1 MGSHGGTPQIGVRDA
16 VTMMVRGNLGPG
28 MLALPYAFGQAGWLA
43 GAVVMVLTILQG
55 MYSMQVLVTCE
66 RLLVADLAAKNDED
80 GTTPERLSLGAVV
93 HLCMGRR
100 GSKFIELVLFIAQ
113 AGVCCIYISMVTEN
127 LLQLVPAAS
136 RPSMTLAL
144 LTLAPVLFG
153 GMGLMKGIAELRA
166 IAVLGNAGM
175 VLVTIVC
182 AVSGFAA
189 LIWPDVALG
198 PPGDTAAYVGHAGP
212 VSGVRDLVMLTSS
225 TFYAFEG
232 MGLVLP
238 ISNAMAEPER
248 FGESLRIASLI
259 LGTCYAL
266 TGLSCGIA
274 FRSEGL
280 AAGSVTA
287 FLASHARQRGAS
299 ATVIAAYDGLNALV
313 AVIVYLTFSL
323 QLLPAAQVV
332 SRWCVGCS
340 CCGDGVSAAATDE
353 MRPLTR
359 ESLAAPTAGDGV
371 VSAREIS
378 TTEHEQSLRFS
389 ESAAVAPPVPSERT
403 CDVRRTTQR
412 LSLVA
417 GCIALTVVVPKVGLL
432 VGLFGSVAWTVLAAT
447 PPLCRVMLLRRAGQL
462 RCGVRVAF
470 DVWFICFCGFIT
482 VVGTTLAIQD
492 ILDSWKL

>member
-1 MGSHGGTPQIGVRDA
+1 MRQIGVRDA

-43 GAVVMVLTILQG
+43 GTVVMALTILQG

-66 RLLVADLAAKNDED
+66 RLLVADLAAQADED
-80 GTTPERLSLGAVV
+80 TSRRAAGARTPERLTLGEVVNLSLGQ
-93 HLCMGRR
+93 R
-100 GSKFIELVLFIAQ
+100 GSTLIELVLFIAQ
-113 AGVCCIYISMVTEN
+113 AGVCCIYISLVTEN

-153 GMGLMKGIAELRA
+153 GMGLVKGVAELRS
-166 IAVLGNAGM
+166 IAMVGNTGM

-189 LIWPDVALG
+189 LFWPDTALG
-198 PPGDTAAYVGHAGP
+198 PSGDTAAYVGHAGP
-212 VSGVRDLVMLTSS
+212 VTGFRDLVMLTSS

-238 ISNAMAEPER
+238 VSNAMVEPER

-266 TGLSCGIA
+266 TGLSCGVA

-280 AAGSVTA
+280 GPGSVTA
-287 FLASHARQRGAS
+287 FLASHARERGAS
-299 ATVIAAYDGLNALV
+299 GTIVAAYDGLNALV
-313 AVIVYLTFSL
+313 ALVVYLTFSL
-323 QLLPAAQVV
+323 QLLPAAQVL
-332 SRWCVGCS
+332 SRWCTSCS
-340 CCGDGVSAAATDE
+340 CCSDGGGTAPTDE

-359 ESLAAPTAGDGV
+359 ESSAPT
-371 VSAREIS
+371 
-378 TTEHEQSLRFS
+378 TTGEDVKLAVDDKCIDDDQSLRFS
-389 ESAAVAPPVPSERT
+389 ESDAVPKSERK
-403 CDVRRTTQR
+403 CDVQRTTQR

-417 GCIALTVVVPKVGLL
+417 ACIALTVAVPQVGLL

-447 PPLCRVMLLRRAGQL
+447 PPLCRLMLLRSAGVL
-462 RCGVRVAF
+462 RCGARVAF
-470 DVWFICFCGFIT
+470 DVWFICFCAFIT
-482 VVGTTLAIQD
+482 VVGTTLAMQD
-492 ILDSWKL
+492 IVSSWQL